1 MVEVCAQWREIESW
15 RQSKCSWQLTEIE
28 FKMYSSDY
36 KNLKLWAT
44 ALEINK
50 RCQGKVWSEVGSEE
64 LRFQRGDG

>member
-1 MVEVCAQWREIESW
+1 
-15 RQSKCSWQLTEIE
+15 
-28 FKMYSSDY
+28 MYSSDY